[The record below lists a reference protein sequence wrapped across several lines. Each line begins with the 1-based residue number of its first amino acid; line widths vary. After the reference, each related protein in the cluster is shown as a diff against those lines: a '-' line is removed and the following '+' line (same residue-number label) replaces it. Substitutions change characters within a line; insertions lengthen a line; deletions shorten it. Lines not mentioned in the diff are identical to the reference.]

1 MAGLHKTVNP
11 PYEKSHREDFSILQW
26 YDIKPNPTR
35 HAKRCIN
42 ARTYTCSTYWNL
54 PKCYAKSIDKVFT
67 NISDGWYVNKYN
79 FSVKLPQKMPVCI
92 IA

>member
-1 MAGLHKTVNP
+1 MDHTVSSLCP
-11 PYEKSHREDFSILQW
+11 LCEEK
-26 YDIKPNPTR
+26 PT
-35 HAKRCIN
+35 N
-42 ARTYTCSTYWNL
+42 WNL

>member
-1 MAGLHKTVNP
+1 MVGVSVKQLVERIDTDTLHFLYPRQVLRSSHYTEMCIEVL
-11 PYEKSHREDFSILQW
+11 PYCAT
-26 YDIKPNPTR
+26 N
-35 HAKRCIN
+35 
-42 ARTYTCSTYWNL
+42 WNL